1 MHRGMQGAQRCIQE
15 CVEVSCTQIL
25 NDFFYKF
32 RDQHM
37 SVLLI
42 GKVEISE
49 EYLTFEVILYQI
61 YGNTTC
67 MRSFLQFLRKDIA
80 IKLLNKQL
88 ISV

>member
-1 MHRGMQGAQRCIQE
+1 MI
-15 CVEVSCTQIL
+15 
-25 NDFFYKF
+25 FFYKF

-37 SVLLI
+37 SVPSI

-61 YGNTTC
+61 YGDTTC

-80 IKLLNKQL
+80 IKFLNKQL